1 MAVSIGVSGTNELL
15 DLWRES
21 EDPDARDQLVL
32 DHIPLVRRLCR
43 RFSYSGEPLDDL
55 MQVGTIGLLKAIKKF
70 DPQLGSN
77 FISFAVPVIVGE
89 VKNYFRDHGWAVKL
103 PRKLQSRKL
112 AVDRTVVTLTQ
123 TLGRTPTVPE
133 VAQATGFCPEEVY
146 ETFEVERFGKPL
158 SLDAQYDGDDS
169 DDPSSILDYLGEAD
183 PDLEGLVDKLDLK
196 DALDGVDSREQTIIY
211 LKFHSGLSQSA
222 IAQRLGISQM
232 HVSRLQRNA
241 LSKLKLSLLNDPAR

>member
-1 MAVSIGVSGTNELL
+1 MAASSGIAGTKELL

-21 EDPDARDQLVL
+21 GNPDARDRLVS
-32 DHIPLVRRLCR
+32 DHLPLVRRLCR

-77 FISFAVPVIVGE
+77 FIAFAVPVIVGE

-103 PRKLQSRKL
+103 PRKLQRQKL

-133 VAQATGFCPEEVY
+133 IAQATGFCPEEVY

-169 DDPSSILDYLGEAD
+169 DDQSRILDYLGEAD
-183 PDLEGLVDKLDLK
+183 PDLEGLAVRLDLVES
-196 DALDGVDSREQTIIY
+196 LGRLDSREQHVIF
-211 LKFHSGLSQSA
+211 LRFHQGLSQGE
-222 IAQRLGISQM
+222 IAARLGTYQM
-232 HVSRLQRNA
+232 HVSRLLREA
-241 LSKLKLSLLNDPAR
+241 LSKLKEDLSKATEE